1 MVNLLD
7 PLIIKGLKL
16 KNRLVMPPIG
26 TDLATNKGEVT
37 EKHLPLI
44 SLEQKG

>member
-16 KNRLVMPPIG
+16 KNRLDMPPIG

-37 EKHLPLI
+37 EKHLSSYKPRA
-44 SLEQKG
+44 KG